1 MGLVLQYSPRLKE
14 SSPATL
20 RAHPEEAAVRM
31 FRWLYR
37 NYEMAA
43 YGFVVVMTLALA
55 ALAPTLSR

>member
-1 MGLVLQYSPRLKE
+1 
-14 SSPATL
+14 
-20 RAHPEEAAVRM
+20 M